1 MNAVCLIVTT
11 KFGIVM
17 DGKAI
22 AFSNALLPNSV
33 SCESFSNVNE
43 VNDEQ
48 LLNESQPIYVTVLD
62 IIIDCKPE
70 YENVPFS
77 IYVTEFGITMDVK
90 LEQSKKTSVPILVNR
105 ELASNVT
112 EVKSPQ
118 YLKAFFT
125 IVVTVFGIVIEVRP
139 EDANAESPIVVKA
152 LPESNV
158 TEVRPEVSNAPPLIS
173 VTEDGIVIDVNADVF

>member
-1 MNAVCLIVTT
+1 LNAVCLIVITE
-11 KFGIVM
+11 FGIVM

-33 SCESFSNVNE
+33 SCELFSNVNE
-43 VNDEQ
+43 VNNEQ

-90 LEQSKKTSVPILVNR
+90 LEQAKKTSVPILVNR
-105 ELASNVT
+105 ELASKLT
-112 EVKSPQ
+112 EVKLEQ
-118 YLKAFFT
+118 YLKALAPMLVSDAGR
-125 IVVTVFGIVIEVRP
+125 IILPLRP
-139 EDANAESPIVVKA
+139 ELSKAAVPIVV
-152 LPESNV
+152 S
-158 TEVRPEVSNAPPLIS
+158 
-173 VTEDGIVIDVNADVF
+173 

>member
-1 MNAVCLIVTT
+1 MNAVFLIVITE
-11 KFGIVM
+11 FGIVM

-90 LEQSKKTSVPILVNR
+90 LEQPKKASVPILVNR

-112 EVKSPQ
+112 VVKFVVEANALSPI
-118 YLKAFFT
+118 L
-125 IVVTVFGIVIEVRP
+125 VTKFGITIEVRP
-139 EDANAESPIVVKA
+139 ENKKAFLIIVV
-152 LPESNV
+152 S
-158 TEVRPEVSNAPPLIS
+158 
-173 VTEDGIVIDVNADVF
+173 

>member
-1 MNAVCLIVTT
+1 MLIDTVILLKPSNASEKKVVGRQFGSNVTEARAVQFLNAVFLIVITE
-11 KFGIVM
+11 FGIVM

-33 SCESFSNVNE
+33 SCELFSNVNE

-70 YENVPFS
+70 YENVPSS

-90 LEQSKKTSVPILVNR
+90 LEQ
-105 ELASNVT
+105 
-112 EVKSPQ
+112 
-118 YLKAFFT
+118 
-125 IVVTVFGIVIEVRP
+125 
-139 EDANAESPIVVKA
+139 
-152 LPESNV
+152 
-158 TEVRPEVSNAPPLIS
+158 
-173 VTEDGIVIDVNADVF
+173 